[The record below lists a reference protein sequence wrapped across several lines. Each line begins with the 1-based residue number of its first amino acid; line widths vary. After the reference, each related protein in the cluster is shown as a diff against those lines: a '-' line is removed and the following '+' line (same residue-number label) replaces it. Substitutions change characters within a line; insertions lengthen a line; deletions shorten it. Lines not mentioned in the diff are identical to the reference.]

1 MFEDVANVKLST
13 YIKELGLVSCGALI
27 LCGSLVAYDLKI
39 SKDEKASSSSSS
51 SSSENIQ
58 AKKVGTHDACSKC
71 GARIFGVENQR

>member
-39 SKDEKASSSSSS
+39 SKDEKAT
-51 SSSENIQ
+51 SSENIQ
-58 AKKVGTHDACSKC
+58 AKKVGTHAACAKC

>member
-39 SKDEKASSSSSS
+39 SKDEKAT
-51 SSSENIQ
+51 SSENIQ
-58 AKKVGTHDACSKC
+58 AQKVITHAACSKC

>member
-39 SKDEKASSSSSS
+39 SKDAKAASV
-51 SSSENIQ
+51 ENVP
-58 AKKVGTHDACSKC
+58 AKKIGTHAACSKC
-71 GARIFGVENQR
+71 GARISGAENQR

>member
-39 SKDEKASSSSSS
+39 SKDEKAT
-51 SSSENIQ
+51 SSENIQ
-58 AKKVGTHDACSKC
+58 AQKVGTHAACSKC
-71 GARIFGVENQR
+71 GARISGAENQR

>member
-39 SKDEKASSSSSS
+39 SKDEKATSF
-51 SSSENIQ
+51 ENIQ
-58 AKKVGTHDACSKC
+58 AKKVGTHAACAKC

>member
-27 LCGSLVAYDLKI
+27 LCGSLIAYDLKI
-39 SKDEKASSSSSS
+39 SKDEKAT
-51 SSSENIQ
+51 SSENIQ
-58 AKKVGTHDACSKC
+58 AKKVGTHAACAKC